1 MNDMLKKEEDVTEKK
16 EEVKEKSEI
25 CQVEEDYLEEP

>member
-1 MNDMLKKEEDVTEKK
+1 MLKKEEDVTEKK